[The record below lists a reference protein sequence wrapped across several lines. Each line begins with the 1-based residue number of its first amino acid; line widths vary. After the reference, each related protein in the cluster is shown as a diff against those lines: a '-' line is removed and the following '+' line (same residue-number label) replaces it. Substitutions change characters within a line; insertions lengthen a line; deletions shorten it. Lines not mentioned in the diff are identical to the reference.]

1 MLVSKLGAWGVGFRG
16 WVQVWTVVTRKDS
29 SIIGQAKVGV
39 GVSSWFKL
47 VVDSSIDS
55 PFHRVVEGWCIGI
68 IGYFYFYAW

>member
-1 MLVSKLGAWGVGFRG
+1 MDLFVCRLEFRG
-16 WVQVWTVVTRKDS
+16 RFRVCTVCPPKYTSVIDHT
-29 SIIGQAKVGV
+29 KVGV

-68 IGYFYFYAW
+68 IGYFYFYA